1 VGGCGC
7 HDGRKA
13 TSPASSSSPTA
24 CRRFTTPRPLQPPPA
39 IACITSSPQPQLQV
53 GGRGTGKTLKV
64 GWETCAVKEGIV
76 GPTKQATISIRS
88 DTVCVSRCF
97 TMQCC
102 VRVTLLH
109 PQIRRCTNSKL
120 CRKGFHYMSSRKAA
134 NWVSFDFNVAYS
146 SR

>member
-24 CRRFTTPRPLQPPPA
+24 CRRFTTPLQPPP
-39 IACITSSPQPQLQV
+39 ACITSSPQPQLQV
-53 GGRGTGKTLKV
+53 GGRGTGNTLKV

-88 DTVCVSRCF
+88 DAVCVSRCF
-97 TMQCC
+97 TMWFSPKVSPTKAGNLGQNFRLFWWSVCIYDD
-102 VRVTLLH
+102 H
-109 PQIRRCTNSKL
+109 A
-120 CRKGFHYMSSRKAA
+120 GFSWCAREDGPLTFK
-134 NWVSFDFNVAYS
+134 
-146 SR
+146 